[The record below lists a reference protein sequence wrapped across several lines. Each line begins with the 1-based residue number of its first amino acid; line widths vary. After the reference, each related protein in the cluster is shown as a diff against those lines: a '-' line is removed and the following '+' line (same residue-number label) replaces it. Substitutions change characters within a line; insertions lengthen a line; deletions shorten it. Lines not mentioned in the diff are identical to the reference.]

1 MASKEKSEVQ
11 EIEIK
16 ELSASEKKR
25 LANIE
30 KSKPKREKKAKEYEQ
45 LLDKVERGYI
55 QPPTLGQS
63 KYFPNQQYQT
73 TMTGNELY
81 ANTIRNM
88 MEFYRQE
95 PVLNDND
102 LCNRLV
108 WYFSRCADTG
118 QLITFEKM
126 CIALGYEKAW
136 LSDIISGRRGG
147 FTPETA
153 KILKKATEFVAS
165 CDGELAL
172 QSKIQPVVY
181 MFRAKNFYDMADKQE
196 HIITPNNPLSDYQD
210 QATIEA
216 KYKQLPSD

>member
-1 MASKEKSEVQ
+1 MFH
-11 EIEIK
+11 IK
-16 ELSASEKKR
+16 KHGGFFMNKQALAFFSMFTLVLMLSIYYVSLE
-25 LANIE
+25 
-30 KSKPKREKKAKEYEQ
+30 
-45 LLDKVERGYI
+45 
-55 QPPTLGQS
+55 PT
-63 KYFPNQQYQT
+63 
-73 TMTGNELY
+73 
-81 ANTIRNM
+81 
-88 MEFYRQE
+88 

-153 KILKKATEFVAS
+153 KILKIATEFVAS

>member
-1 MASKEKSEVQ
+1 MATKKAET
-11 EIEIK
+11 IEEK

-30 KSKPKREKKAKEYEQ
+30 KSKPKRQAKAKEYEQ
-45 LLDKVERGYI
+45 LLEKVERGETTAPI
-55 QPPTLGQS
+55 VGQS
-63 KYFPNQQYQT
+63 QYLPNQVYKES
-73 TMTGNELY
+73 MTGNELY

-88 MEFYRQE
+88 MEFYKQE
-95 PVLNDND
+95 PVLNDNE
-102 LCNRLV
+102 LCDRLV

-126 CIALGYEKAW
+126 CIAMGYEKAW
-136 LSDIISGRRGG
+136 LSDIISGRRSG
-147 FTPETA
+147 FSPDTA